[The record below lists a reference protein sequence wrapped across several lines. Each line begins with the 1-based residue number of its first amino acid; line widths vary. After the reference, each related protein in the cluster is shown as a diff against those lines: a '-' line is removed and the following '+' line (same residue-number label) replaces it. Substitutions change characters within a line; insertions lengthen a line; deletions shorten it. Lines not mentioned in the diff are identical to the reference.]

1 MGTTARAGAATQLY
15 QLLSGP
21 STPPG
26 EIVAQV
32 AGSSAVII
40 AGGWA
45 DLRVGD
51 HAAAL
56 LSELPS
62 TPVICTGGIL
72 AADARERSAGLED
85 YAEYRGGPVPPAPGP
100 SAKRLAEA
108 LGKDAAVRVES
119 ASTNI
124 SEQGAEAAKAAS
136 EIQPD
141 AGTLLVVASAYQRM
155 GLSLA
160 ISASAPTARVVCID
174 NESDVDT
181 DTKWFASHGRS
192 LPALMLAEA
201 ARLQSAYP
209 GPEHASLIGQVA
221 SAAARLDE
229 TINADAANLAAAV
242 VARGVKVV
250 CWDMDRT
257 FMAAHSRGRMTPWA
271 LPSFASR
278 IAPDFIRFSAA
289 LASTGCAQAVAT
301 HSDFAEHSPE
311 KPEGEYIIGEP
322 LVRAVGELSFPR
334 LLQWPI
340 VAYNPRA
347 RALKA
352 KSAAAA
358 GHSDSAAS
366 VGGQG
371 DNGWEGHGDSDEN
384 RDKRY
389 HLRTIAELLGCAVGD
404 CMLID
409 DMPGSAQ
416 RLRCMPTPSFLS
428 ADLPRL
434 APCRKRRHRQRGWC
448 ARCPCAAARS
458 GVSTRGR

>member
-1 MGTTARAGAATQLY
+1 MGTTARAGAAAQLY
-15 QLLSGP
+15 RLLSGP

-56 LSELPS
+56 LAALPS

-72 AADARERSAGLED
+72 TADARERGAALED

-119 ASTNI
+119 TSTNI
-124 SEQGAEAAKAAS
+124 SEQGAEAANAAS

-141 AGTLLVVASAYQRM
+141 ADALLVVASAYQRM

-160 ISASAPTARVVCID
+160 IGASAPTARVVCID
-174 NESDVDT
+174 TESDVDT

-201 ARLQSAYP
+201 ARLQSRHP
-209 GPEHASLIGQVA
+209 GPEHASLIGEVA
-221 SAAARLDE
+221 GAAARLDGS
-229 TINADAANLAAAV
+229 INADAAKLAAAV

-257 FMAAHSRGRMTPWA
+257 FMAAHSRGYMTPWA

-278 IAPDFIRFSAA
+278 VAPDFIRFSAA
-289 LASTGCAQAVAT
+289 LESAGCAQAVAT
-301 HSDFAEHSPE
+301 HSDFAEHGPE

-347 RALKA
+347 RASKA
-352 KSAAAA
+352 RAAAA
-358 GHSDSAAS
+358 AAAHDDRTHAAS
-366 VGGQG
+366 VSCQG
-371 DNGWEGHGDSDEN
+371 DGGWEGRGDSDED

-389 HLRTIAELLGCAVGD
+389 HLRTIAELLGCAVAD

-409 DMPGSAQ
+409 DMPGAAQ
-416 RLRCMPTPSFLS
+416 RFRCIPTPFFS
-428 ADLPRL
+428 
-434 APCRKRRHRQRGWC
+434 
-448 ARCPCAAARS
+448 
-458 GVSTRGR
+458 